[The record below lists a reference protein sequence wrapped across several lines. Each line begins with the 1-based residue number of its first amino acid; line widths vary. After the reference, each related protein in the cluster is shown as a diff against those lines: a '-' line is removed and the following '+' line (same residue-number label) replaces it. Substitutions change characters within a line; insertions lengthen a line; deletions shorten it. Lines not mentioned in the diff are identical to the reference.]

1 MDELFDFNS
10 SDSQLCAEYSFVSA
24 TYITTLRIEI
34 NLTGKCSFILRGSL
48 NMEFF
53 TECGETGWYKIQ
65 EVVGEASYAVVGSA
79 VDIFT
84 PGRELQ

>member
-1 MDELFDFNS
+1 
-10 SDSQLCAEYSFVSA
+10 
-24 TYITTLRIEI
+24 
-34 NLTGKCSFILRGSL
+34 
-48 NMEFF
+48 MEFF

-84 PGRELQ
+84 PGRELP